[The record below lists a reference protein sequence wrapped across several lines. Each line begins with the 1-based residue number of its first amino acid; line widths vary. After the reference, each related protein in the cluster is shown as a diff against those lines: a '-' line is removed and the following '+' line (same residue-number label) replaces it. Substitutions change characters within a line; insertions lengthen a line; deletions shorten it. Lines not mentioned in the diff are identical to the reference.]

1 MRLLLIED
9 NTELAA
15 VTAEALKPSGFA
27 SDIAEGIE
35 EAEGALACTRYDA
48 VVLDLGLADGDGLT
62 LLRDMRA
69 RRDSTPVLILTAR
82 DQLQDRVAG
91 LDQGADDYVMKP
103 FQVPELAARLRA
115 LLRRPGGA
123 LGTTLS
129 YGDVRLDTGS
139 REVTVA
145 GRVIALSRREVDT
158 LELLLRRAGRV
169 VPKDAIDRSIYAAG
183 EDVQP
188 NTVEALISRLR
199 RRLQTGGA
207 SIVIHTVRGIGYL
220 LLEAEA

>member
-1 MRLLLIED
+1 MRLLLVED
-9 NTELAA
+9 NMELAS

-48 VVLDLGLADGDGLT
+48 VVLDLGLVDGDGLK

-115 LLRRPGGA
+115 LLRRPGAA
-123 LGTTLS
+123 LGTTLE
-129 YGDVRLDTGS
+129 YGDIAMDTGS
-139 REVTVA
+139 REVNVA
-145 GRVIALSRREVDT
+145 GRRVPLSRREADA

-169 VPKDAIDRSIYAAG
+169 VPKDVIDRGIYAAG

-188 NTVEALISRLR
+188 NTVEVLISRLR
-199 RRLQTGGA
+199 RRLESAGA
-207 SIVIHTVRGIGYL
+207 NVAVHTVRGIGYL
-220 LLEAEA
+220 LLES